1 MSQRRTCYVVKT
13 NPSCSSR
20 PLTHL
25 FTFKRW
31 RLIHRCQA
39 NLKHA
44 GFVLILQP
52 SQSPLGLNKG
62 LCHHGPF
69 HLSFFNLTL
78 LSPVSA
84 SSRKGQAEWKRRCHR
99 LYALKTSRGNETTAS
114 SFRYAWA
121 MSCLWLCAQLH
132 WSRLAVRVSSLFGL
146 GKLCLMNLLQ
156 GH

>member
-1 MSQRRTCYVVKT
+1 MVKT
-13 NPSCSSR
+13 NRSCSSR

-31 RLIHRCQA
+31 HFIQRCQA
-39 NLKHA
+39 NLKHT

-62 LCHHGPF
+62 LYHHGLF
-69 HLSFFNLTL
+69 HLSTSHFLISCFFHLSTFL
-78 LSPVSA
+78 LGKV
-84 SSRKGQAEWKRRCHR
+84 R
-99 LYALKTSRGNETTAS
+99 LYALKISRCNETTVS
-114 SFRYAWA
+114 SFHYAWA